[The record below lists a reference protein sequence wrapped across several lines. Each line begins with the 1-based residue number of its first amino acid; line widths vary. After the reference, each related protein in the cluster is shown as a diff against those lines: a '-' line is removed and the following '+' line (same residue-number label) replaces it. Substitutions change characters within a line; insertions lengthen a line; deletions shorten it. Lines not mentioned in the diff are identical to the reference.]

1 MIMLPYKMIAD
12 LMMSNGEY
20 NFLIVCRTPRQAD
33 IIYNWFVQ
41 NIDGGITIHLSR
53 QHGYIENKKNVLHI
67 RINSEHIGRGWRP
80 HLIIAD
86 VTVNQSEMRAISG
99 YGFPALIRDMDWEV
113 AGLKQDLELNK
124 E

>member
-53 QHGYIENKKNVLHI
+53 QHGYI
-67 RINSEHIGRGWRP
+67 
-80 HLIIAD
+80 
-86 VTVNQSEMRAISG
+86 
-99 YGFPALIRDMDWEV
+99 
-113 AGLKQDLELNK
+113 
-124 E
+124 